1 MQAKV
6 GDTVRFLNAVGGG
19 TVVRIEGQMAYVDD
33 DGFETPVLLRECVPV
48 ASDRY
53 FKNPEPA
60 AVPTPS
66 AAAAKAQSK
75 ASDPE
80 PADELPYVETPAG
93 ERLNIVLGFE
103 PRDVRRLSS
112 GEIDAYLVN
121 DSNYYLYFTLLSR
134 DNDSADWTVRYAGVV
149 EPGIQLLCGEFGHDD
164 LPRLE
169 QVAVQYIAFKKS
181 APFSLKQPASVS
193 YRLDTTKFA
202 KLHCFKANAYFE
214 SPVIALDITVDD
226 VIQKAR
232 PKPDPEQLRQAM
244 TSKINADKPISRP
257 VKKQAK
263 SDTTVVDLHA
273 SALLDD
279 QRGLSPADILNY
291 QVDRFRE
298 VMDSHLRHFGHK
310 IVFIHGKGDGV
321 LRQALLKELNHRYK
335 GHDVQDAS
343 FREYGYGATQVTIR
357 QNASQNQNKRQ

>member
-19 TVVRIEGQMAYVDD
+19 TVVRIDGQMAYVDD

-48 ASDRY
+48 ASDKY

-66 AAAAKAQSK
+66 AAAAKAQTKS
-75 ASDPE
+75 SDPE
-80 PADELPYVETPAG
+80 PADELPFVETPAG
-93 ERLNIVLGFE
+93 ELLNIMLGFE
-103 PRDVRRLSS
+103 PRDIRHLSS

-134 DNDSADWTVRYAGVV
+134 ENDSTAWTVRYAGMV
-149 EPGIQLLCGEFGHDD
+149 EPGIQLLCGEFEHDD

-169 QVAVQYIAFKKS
+169 QLAVQYIAFKKT
-181 APFSLKQPASVS
+181 APFAIKEPASVVW
-193 YRLDTTKFA
+193 RVDTTKFA
-202 KLHCFKANAYFE
+202 KLHCYKPNTYFE
-214 SPVIALDITVDD
+214 SPVIAFDVTVDD
-226 VIQKAR
+226 KIQKAQ
-232 PKPDPEQLRQAM
+232 PKPDPEQLRRAM
-244 TSKINADKPISRP
+244 SSKAAADRPKARP
-257 VKKQAK
+257 VKKQSK
-263 SDTTVVDLHA
+263 TDTTVVDLHA

-279 QRGLSPADILNY
+279 QRGLTAADILNY
-291 QVDRFRE
+291 QVDHFRR
-298 VMDSHLRHFGHK
+298 VMDEHLRNFGHK

-321 LRQALLKELNHRYK
+321 LRQALLKELTHRYK

-357 QNASQNQNKRQ
+357 QHLK